1 VKEIQRIKSDTT
13 IAEGLLLK
21 ILEDDDAYAG
31 NDEHNVKWRKKRAHE
46 DSQFFCY
53 KFRDN
58 ALRVTKDAVQKLW
71 EKILEHLQPP
81 EDQQLLHGYDQVRAN
96 AKRKIPP
103 LERPTSPIIDG
114 KHTIKKSKVQG
125 RPKKDSSYFKLN
137 KIFWKFNHLV
147 KKNVDKREFK
157 SQLDQIKFYLTDL
170 VERKDLSDAILRG
183 DYGKRFHTDVEQCVR
198 INNLIGQIKNATNEM
213 FAVNVDPKELVV
225 MKKGKS
231 KTQFQSC
238 ITNNIIC

>member
-1 VKEIQRIKSDTT
+1 VKDIQRIKSDKT

-21 ILEDDDAYAG
+21 ILQDDEAYAG
-31 NDEHNVKWRKKRAHE
+31 IEEHNVKWRIKRAHE
-46 DSQFFCY
+46 DSQYFCY

-81 EDQQLLHGYDQVRAN
+81 ENQQLLHGYHQIRAN

-103 LERPTSPIIDG
+103 LERPTTPIIDG
-114 KHTIKKSKVQG
+114 NQTIKKSKVQG

-137 KIFWKFNHLV
+137 NIFWKFNRLV
-147 KKNVDKREFK
+147 KKNVDKTEFK
-157 SQLDQIKFYLTDL
+157 PQLDEIKFNLKDL

-183 DYGKRFHTDVEQCVR
+183 DYGKKFHTDVEQCVR

-213 FAVNVDPKELVV
+213 FAVNVDPKELEE

-231 KTQFQSC
+231 KHNSKVD
-238 ITNNIIC
+238 IMRNINW